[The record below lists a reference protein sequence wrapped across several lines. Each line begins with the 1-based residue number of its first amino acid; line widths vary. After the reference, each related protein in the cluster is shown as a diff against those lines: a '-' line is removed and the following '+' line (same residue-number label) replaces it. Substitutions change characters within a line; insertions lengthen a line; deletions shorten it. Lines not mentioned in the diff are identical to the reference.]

1 MCGIAGYVINKE
13 LNEVVLKDMV
23 GALYHRGPDSA
34 GYYCNGPFCGGM
46 RRLSINDVVH
56 GDQPLYNEDQS
67 VVLFYNGEIY
77 NSPQL
82 RKELEAKGHRFKT
95 RSDGE
100 VICHLYEEYGEM
112 TFEKLDAMFAV
123 ALWDVKEQKL
133 LLARDIPGEKPL
145 YYTELKGGGIAF
157 ASEIKSLVKFPELDI
172 KLNHQALWDFPTF
185 LWVPEPETV
194 YSSIKTLPKSHYLI
208 FEKDSLSLKKYENI
222 FTSNCDDL
230 KEEQFIEKVREVV
243 STSIKSRL
251 LSDVPVASFLSSGL
265 DSSIVSMFS
274 AKNVDKL
281 TTFTIGFE
289 NVFDPYHG
297 SADESEQASAFAKQ
311 IGSDH
316 HVVRVTADDFKND
329 LRKFC
334 THGDQ
339 PFSVSSGLGIMSVA
353 RAAQERGIKV
363 LLSGDGADE
372 CFGGYS
378 WYEHFN
384 AVPSKEVNEELS
396 WQYTSMDK
404 KELASKLTSYGA
416 HKRAWAWH
424 YYASEQDKTE
434 LFNRDLLNGVK
445 PSIRFFEQFKSDQ
458 NWKAEDFIKQDRE
471 FYFPFEMLRKVD
483 RMTMAFS
490 VEGRVPFAAP
500 SVLALADKIPYSM
513 MVKGKTL
520 KWVLRE
526 AFKDDLPQ
534 AVYNQPKHG
543 FNVPIDHWLKNDWKD
558 LVEETFS
565 ENSSVAKLGM
575 LNKNA
580 RANALKMIND
590 DKRICG
596 HTIFSMI
603 MLNMWL
609 GENNGRNNS

>member
-1 MCGIAGYVINKE
+1 MCGIAGYITDKRLDE
-13 LNEVVLKDMV
+13 GVLKNMV
-23 GALYHRGPDSA
+23 DALYHRGPDSA
-34 GYYCNGPFCGGM
+34 GYYSNGLYCGGM
-46 RRLSINDVVH
+46 RRLSINDLEH
-56 GDQPLYNEDQS
+56 GDQPLYNEDKS
-67 VVLFYNGEIY
+67 VVLLYNGEIY
-77 NSPQL
+77 NSPEL
-82 RKELEAKGHRFKT
+82 RKQLEAKGHRFKT
-95 RSDGE
+95 QSDGE
-100 VICHLYEEYGEM
+100 VICHLYEEYGEKA
-112 TFEKLDAMFAV
+112 FEKLDAMFAI
-123 ALWDVKEQKL
+123 ALWDVKKEKL

-157 ASEIKSLVKFPELDI
+157 ASEIKSMVKFPDLDLS
-172 KLNHQALWDFPTF
+172 LNKQALWDFPTF

-194 YSSIKTLPKSHYLI
+194 YSSIKALPKSHYLI
-208 FEKDSLSLKKYENI
+208 FEKNKIKLKKYENI
-222 FTSNCDDL
+222 FTSSCDGL
-230 KEEQFIEKVREVV
+230 SEEEMVEKVREVV
-243 STSIKSRL
+243 SASIKSRL
-251 LSDVPVASFLSSGL
+251 LSDVPIASFLSSGL
-265 DSSIVSMFS
+265 DSSIVSMLS

-289 NVFDPYHG
+289 DVFDPYHG
-297 SADESEQASAFAKQ
+297 SADESVQAAAFAKQ

-316 HVVRVTADDFKND
+316 HVVRVTADDFKKD

-334 THGDQ
+334 LYGDQ
-339 PFSVSSGLGIMSVA
+339 PFSVSSGLGIMAVA
-353 RAAQERGIKV
+353 RAARERGIKV

-378 WYEHFN
+378 WYEHLN
-384 AVPSKEVNEELS
+384 TAAIQQENKELS
-396 WQYTSMDK
+396 WQYTSIDK
-404 KELASKLTSYGA
+404 EKLAAKLAGYDA

-424 YYASEQDKTE
+424 YYASQQDKSEIFNRE
-434 LFNRDLLNGVK
+434 LFDEVK
-445 PSIRFFEQFKSDQ
+445 PSTRFFKEFKADQ
-458 NWKAEDFIKQDRE
+458 NWQAEDFIKQDRE

-500 SVLALADKIPYSM
+500 SVLALADQIPYSM

-520 KWVLRE
+520 KWALRQ
-526 AFKDDLPQ
+526 AFKDDLPET
-534 AVYNQPKHG
+534 VYNQPKHG
-543 FNVPIDHWLKNDWKD
+543 FNVPIDHWLKNDWKN

-565 ENSSVAKLGM
+565 NDSSVAKLGM

-580 RANALKMIND
+580 RDNAFKMIND

-609 GENNGRNNS
+609 GENNVRNNS